1 MKAPEVYRTERLV
14 LRRPRASDAAE
25 IFGRYSSDPAVTKY
39 VGWPRHVSTVDTE
52 GFLAISDSQWN
63 QWPAG
68 PYLIESHQDNKLLG
82 STGLGFDSPT
92 VAATGYVLARD
103 SWGMGLATEALTA
116 MVAIAQTLN
125 AGHIYALVHPD
136 HMASIRVLDK
146 CGFRL
151 EQRLAKFLE
160 FPNLDPGQPQDCLR
174 YGRGI

>member
-14 LRRPRASDAAE
+14 LRRPSRSDALE
-25 IFGRYSSDPAVTKY
+25 ILARYSSDPAVTKY
-39 VGWPRHVSTVDTE
+39 VGWPRHVSIADTE
-52 GFLAISDSQWN
+52 GFLAVSDSQWG

-68 PYLIESHQDNKLLG
+68 PYLIESHQGNKLLG
-82 STGLGFDSPT
+82 STGLGFDSPL

-103 SWGMGLATEALTA
+103 SWGMGLATEALMA
-116 MVAIAQTLN
+116 MLAIARTLQV
-125 AGHIYALVHPD
+125 GHLYALVHPD

-160 FPNLDPGQPQDCLR
+160 FPNLDPGQLQDCLR
-174 YGRGI
+174 YSRSI